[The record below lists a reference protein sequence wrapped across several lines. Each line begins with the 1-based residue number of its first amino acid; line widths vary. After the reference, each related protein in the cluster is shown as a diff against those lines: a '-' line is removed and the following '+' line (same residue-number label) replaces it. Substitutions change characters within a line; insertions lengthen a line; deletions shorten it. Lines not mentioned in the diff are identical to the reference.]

1 MIKAPTSAQRFDC
14 LSPISAEFSHHA
26 MKILSVIIKRLW
38 NKGSRPDLGT
48 MRNEQIC
55 IEHKD
60 VNPDIKK
67 AYNKDFLLAYTDG
80 YIIAAICHYF
90 GMEDINSSPTRHA
103 LPADVD
109 SQFKWAQEHFR
120 DMVRNSVGTF

>member
-1 MIKAPTSAQRFDC
+1 
-14 LSPISAEFSHHA
+14 
-26 MKILSVIIKRLW
+26 
-38 NKGSRPDLGT
+38 
-48 MRNEQIC
+48 MRNEQIR
-55 IEHKD
+55 IGRKD

-67 AYNKDFLLAYTDG
+67 AYNEDKDFFLAHTDG
-80 YIIAAICHYF
+80 YIIVAICHYF

-109 SQFKWAQEHFR
+109 SQFKSAKEHFR